1 MRSQILINAVVV
13 ILSIISITQA
23 SQASEFNADD
33 ISSFHRA
40 IAEAEADPSSSHK
53 ININGDIVLDS
64 SIKEAVSLELAGSNN
79 EAFYNFVLN
88 GNTFTYD
95 GAGKSSKISDL
106 NIISNAA
113 GSGIN
118 VNNQTFTVDNTH
130 FSGDLSSNRNSF
142 LSNVGGKLVITDS
155 DFQNYK
161 NVFEGGAINNKGGGS
176 LYVSNTDF
184 LNNSASNGSAL
195 YITSGSA
202 DIYNSDFLNNYASSK
217 GGAAYISGGS
227 LNLTDSNIKNN
238 IAQSQGGGLYVDNSA
253 TVVID
258 NTVFDN
264 NSVSDAANGGA
275 IYTAG
280 NVTIQGGSS
289 FTNNKVV
296 TGSGGAIDNFNGTL
310 VIDNALFDNNLAKND
325 GGAITGS
332 GSLTISNSKFSNN
345 KSTHSIAGAIIHD
358 NLTISNSIFENNGS
372 GIVEDPNDPQSGFG
386 GAIVTS
392 DAKISDCTFS
402 GNYTGFDSGGAIV
415 NLYGTIDFNNSNVF
429 TDNKAKYNGGA
440 LYTTT
445 QSVTNIN
452 GTASFLNNK
461 STDGLG
467 GGILAQGTVNIN
479 ANNPDKSVIFSGNT
493 DSTEQM
499 LFILILQP
507 ALNRMKLEL

>member
-161 NVFEGGAINNKGGGS
+161 NVFEG
-176 LYVSNTDF
+176 D
-184 LNNSASNGSAL
+184 
-195 YITSGSA
+195 
-202 DIYNSDFLNNYASSK
+202 
-217 GGAAYISGGS
+217 
-227 LNLTDSNIKNN
+227 
-238 IAQSQGGGLYVDNSA
+238 
-253 TVVID
+253 
-258 NTVFDN
+258 
-264 NSVSDAANGGA
+264 
-275 IYTAG
+275 
-280 NVTIQGGSS
+280 
-289 FTNNKVV
+289 
-296 TGSGGAIDNFNGTL
+296 
-310 VIDNALFDNNLAKND
+310 
-325 GGAITGS
+325 
-332 GSLTISNSKFSNN
+332 
-345 KSTHSIAGAIIHD
+345 
-358 NLTISNSIFENNGS
+358 
-372 GIVEDPNDPQSGFG
+372 
-386 GAIVTS
+386 
-392 DAKISDCTFS
+392 
-402 GNYTGFDSGGAIV
+402 
-415 NLYGTIDFNNSNVF
+415 
-429 TDNKAKYNGGA
+429 
-440 LYTTT
+440 
-445 QSVTNIN
+445 
-452 GTASFLNNK
+452 
-461 STDGLG
+461 
-467 GGILAQGTVNIN
+467 
-479 ANNPDKSVIFSGNT
+479 
-493 DSTEQM
+493 
-499 LFILILQP
+499 
-507 ALNRMKLEL
+507 